1 MGTKGIVGLLCAGA
15 ALLATCDA
23 QGDQVPGNS
32 SAAPPTLILRGG
44 TVAAE
49 VSIDAEFAESEE
61 WADASPEFAEGVAS
75 SVAGQLRVE
84 AGRVHVFDISETDV
98 LHSVDKMSIRRA
110 RTIKEPNGT
119 LATAEAPAP
128 VLGS

>member
-1 MGTKGIVGLLCAGA
+1 MGTKGIAGLLCAGA

-75 SVAGQLRVE
+75 SVAGQLRVD
-84 AGRVHVFDISETDV
+84 AGRVHVFDISETDQE
-98 LHSVDKMSIRRA
+98 S
-110 RTIKEPNGT
+110 GT
-119 LATAEAPAP
+119 FTTRIAPRSSAQ
-128 VLGS
+128 SH

>member
-1 MGTKGIVGLLCAGA
+1 MGTKGIAGLLCAGA

-32 SAAPPTLILRGG
+32 SADAAPPTLILRGG

-61 WADASPEFAEGVAS
+61 WADARPAFAEGVAS

-84 AGRVHVFDISETDV
+84 AGRVHVFDI
-98 LHSVDKMSIRRA
+98 
-110 RTIKEPNGT
+110 
-119 LATAEAPAP
+119 
-128 VLGS
+128 